1 MYLINFE
8 LLKILKLRIDHL
20 KVGKLKRNFH
30 LGAFNVDFK

>member
-8 LLKILKLRIDHL
+8 LLKILALTIDHL
-20 KVGKLKRNFH
+20 EVGKLKKNFH

>member
-8 LLKILKLRIDHL
+8 LLKILALTIDHL
-20 KVGKLKRNFH
+20 EVGKLKTNFH